1 MGSWWLEHKFRMIQN
16 NLRDIDGAMD
26 VDAEI
31 RMLKKMH
38 ANVVQLGCGGITAF
52 SETMLECQKRSPY
65 LQGDK
70 FGELIEKCH
79 ANGIRVNARFDVSK
93 VDEDFENVHPEW
105 LLKNARGEHIHYNR
119 TVVTCLNSDYQQ
131 KRTPEML
138 QEILR
143 KYPVD
148 VIFFNMFGYQT
159 NDYDGKYFGIC
170 RCENCKRRFRE
181 LFDGDLD
188 LVENPKQ
195 FKALAAEAE
204 QKTYQAHAREAEPAA
219 GNESLAKLMAA
230 SPEERAEAWKK
241 YEDFKDYTVNDILE
255 KIRSAIHEV
264 RPETAL
270 STYTDHAVDVI
281 RTETNTAVDRPL
293 PMWIYSASDNVSCIE
308 NTFTDKVSCNV
319 GINAVDIPY
328 RFMGV
333 SDAFNRIRLYE
344 NIANRGNLDWCIIGA
359 FPDYPDRS
367 NFAGVEEVFRFQEMH
382 QALYDRLKP
391 LGKVLLVNPGS
402 PYTGGVT
409 DEYRGVFKAL
419 KHSHVAFD
427 TIIDTDETDYEKKGV
442 IPAENTAVD
451 EGRKPLAGVEKNT
464 VSRCEIDVEKAGVI
478 IVPGIRKL
486 KGNGLRNVLKR
497 FEGKVILTAGAFT
510 DEPELLKKFTGAS
523 ALMEKHAVRG
533 GYFETS
539 PKEIFR
545 SFPEQDWVYEDR
557 RRWVPV
563 GETDTTGSEAER
575 TDKTAYSS
583 ILPYVKEAP
592 YGPPERCYGHVLTE
606 EPGVVCAEQ
615 GAAILFE
622 IGALYF
628 RQGYDAF
635 RKVFMDVL
643 KHCTA
648 LRRAADEKECRK
660 ETEWSSDLAPFTT
673 NAHRSVEVITNRLD
687 DDAYELELINLSG
700 FDGVTVEDPVVQR
713 AVSFV
718 FDEAVD
724 RVEEMTPEGLKTV
737 KYEENGFTVPE
748 LGLHRAYVV
757 HMKA

>member
-26 VDAEI
+26 VDEEI

-52 SETMLECQKRSPY
+52 SETMMECQKRSPY

-79 ANGIRVNARFDVSK
+79 VNGIRVNARFDVSK
-93 VDEDFENVHPEW
+93 VDEDFERVHPEW
-105 LLKNARGEHIHYNR
+105 LLQNARGEHIHYNR

-148 VIFFNMFGYQT
+148 AIFFNMFGYQT

-188 LVENPKQ
+188 LVEDTKQ
-195 FKALAAEAE
+195 HQDAWEKYEAFKA
-204 QKTYQAHAREAEPAA
+204 
-219 GNESLAKLMAA
+219 
-230 SPEERAEAWKK
+230 
-241 YEDFKDYTVNDILE
+241 YTVKDILDT
-255 KIRSAIHEV
+255 ISTAIHEI

-367 NFAGVEEVFRFQEMH
+367 NFAGVEEGFRFHETH
-382 QALYDRLKP
+382 QVLYDRLKP
-391 LGKVLLVNPGS
+391 LGKVLLLNPGS
-402 PYTGGVT
+402 PYGGGVT
-409 DEYRGVFKAL
+409 DEYRGIFKAL

-427 TIIDTDETDYEKKGV
+427 TIIDTEETDFEGKRPGESPRSGSDECDLCEKS
-442 IPAENTAVD
+442 A
-451 EGRKPLAGVEKNT
+451 
-464 VSRCEIDVEKAGVI
+464 VSRCEIDVEKAEVI
-478 IVPGIRKL
+478 IVPGVRKL
-486 KGNGLRNVLKR
+486 KNNGLRNILKR
-497 FEGKVILTAGAFT
+497 FGGKVILTAGAFA
-510 DEPELLKKFTGAS
+510 DEPELLKRFAGIS
-523 ALMEKHAVRG
+523 ALEEKPAVRG
-533 GYFETS
+533 GYFETT
-539 PKEIFR
+539 PKDIFR
-545 SFPEQDWVYEDR
+545 SFPEQDWVYVDR
-557 RRWVPV
+557 RRWVPA
-563 GETDTTGSEAER
+563 GETNLPEVKAER
-575 TDKTAYSS
+575 ENEKEVV
-583 ILPYVKEAP
+583 LPYVKEAP

-606 EPGVVCAEQ
+606 ETGVVCAEH

-635 RKVFMDVL
+635 RKVLMDVL

-648 LRRAADEKECRK
+648 L
-660 ETEWSSDLAPFTT
+660 LVPFTT

-713 AVSFV
+713 EVSFV
-718 FDEAVD
+718 FDEAIEK
-724 RVEEMTPEGLKTV
+724 VEEMTPDGMKPVEHK
-737 KYEENGFTVPE
+737 ENGFIVPE
-748 LGLHRAYVV
+748 LGLHRAYIV
-757 HMKA
+757 HLSDTAAQKRRSSV